1 MLDFGLRGSNVVC
14 FKEYSGGQVT
24 DPTVPT
30 TVSNTM
36 SMNTSYA
43 KLVLNEGMVLL
54 SFFDP
59 NIL

>member
-1 MLDFGLRGSNVVC
+1 M
-14 FKEYSGGQVT
+14 T

-30 TVSNTM
+30 TVSSTM

-43 KLVLNEGMVLL
+43 KLVLNEGIVLL